1 MSSVLYG
8 DKTKNLFFLKHKGVC
23 FKAHYHKDT
32 KLITCDTVYS
42 KDLFEPE
49 VGWGSVTL
57 NMIES
62 KESQEVFYGAIL
74 EKMFKGLRKTLYARV
89 AEKELPNRGGYFP
102 QCSVDSRVY
111 LSYETQNYAW
121 YTGEYMYNLYHAI
134 FELDKRTGMPK
145 FFADNQPRY
154 IPNWLLEGVRDEL
167 IRRNSSQEPAQE
179 FFAIYCHDGAM
190 TCWKSAEDDATITY
204 IIQQPNSFGVFSYDQ
219 DQHKIAWSYGSD
231 GYLSQTPEFQIILAN
246 WCRGFYAGRYLMEY
260 SPILLCLERIAEVM
274 REEERLVK

>member
-1 MSSVLYG
+1 MSSILYK
-8 DKTKNLFFLKHKGVC
+8 DEAQNIFLLRHKGVY
-23 FKAHYHKDT
+23 FRTIYNKKMRSVS
-32 KLITCDTVYS
+32 CDIVQRS
-42 KDLFEPE
+42 ELFSLGIGWDSIALDLLEEDNPTE
-49 VGWGSVTL
+49 TNSVL
-57 NMIES
+57 N
-62 KESQEVFYGAIL
+62 
-74 EKMFKGLRKTLYARV
+74 KMFKGLRKTLYARA

-121 YTGEYMYNLYHAI
+121 YTGEYMYNRYHAI
-134 FELDKRTGMPK
+134 FELDKRTGMPE

-154 IPNWLLEGVRDEL
+154 MPNWLLEGVRDEL
-167 IRRNSSQEPAQE
+167 IRRNSSQESAQE

-219 DQHKIAWSYGSD
+219 DQHKIVWSYGSD
-231 GYLSQTPEFQIILAN
+231 GYLSQIPEFQIILAN

-274 REEERLVK
+274 HEEEMLGK